1 MGKVRRKI
9 QIRKNLVLKTLLNE
23 KIQSLTELKNHTGI
37 SLPVLTNI
45 IKQLKKENLVVQ
57 VKEKETIGAGRP
69 PQVFKLNR
77 KGGYII
83 GIDIGRTFTNFLLLD
98 LEFNIVE
105 ERRKSTYS
113 LDDPGVFL
121 EEIFSEVKSIVTA
134 AKLSWSQI
142 LGIGVAIPGIVR
154 GQEGIS
160 ETYLKF
166 KNHSVRDAFT
176 KKFKK
181 PVHIEHDAKAMALG
195 ELWMGKAK
203 GCQNVLC
210 LNLGWG
216 VGLGIIVDGKIY
228 YGKDGF
234 AGEFGHIQV
243 VPDGDLCYCG
253 KFGCLETVAS
263 GKALTRIAKNK
274 LLNGQK
280 SILNKEKDFDI
291 NKLDARSILEAANK
305 GDQFSIELLETTG
318 KYLGLGIGYLINLFN
333 PEKIILGGG
342 ITVANPY
349 LLDSIIS
356 TAMKQ
361 SLTHINKD
369 VQFELSTLGFRAGAI
384 GVAMLAVRDLFEV
397 DHLNPT
403 AYV

>member
-23 KIQSLTELKNHTGI
+23 KVQSLTELKNHTGI

-45 IKQLKKENLVVQ
+45 IKQLKRENLVIQ
-57 VKEKETIGAGRP
+57 VKEKETFGAGRP

-105 ERRKSTYS
+105 ERRESTFS
-113 LDDPGVFL
+113 LDDATLFL
-121 EEIFSEVKSIVTA
+121 DEIFSEVKSLVNA

-166 KNHSVRDAFT
+166 KNQSVRDAFT

-274 LLNGQK
+274 ILNGQK
-280 SILNKEKDFDI
+280 SILTKEKNFDI

-333 PEKIILGGG
+333 PEKIIMGGG

>member
-1 MGKVRRKI
+1 MGKVRKKI

-23 KIQSLTELKNHTGI
+23 KVQSLPELKNHTGI
-37 SLPVLTNI
+37 SLPVLINI
-45 IKQLKKENLVVQ
+45 VKQLKKENLVVQ
-57 VKEKETIGAGRP
+57 VKEKEKLGAGRP
-69 PQVFKLNR
+69 PQIFKLN
-77 KGGYII
+77 KNGGYII

-98 LEFNIVE
+98 LELNIVE
-105 ERRKSTYS
+105 ERRESTFP
-113 LDDPGVFL
+113 LDDANLFL
-121 EEIFSEVKSIVTA
+121 DKIYSEVKSIISA
-134 AKLSWSQI
+134 AKVAWSHI

-166 KNHSVRDAFT
+166 KDQSVRDAFT

-203 GCQNVLC
+203 GYQNVLC

-243 VPDGDLCYCG
+243 VPDGELCYCG
-253 KFGCLETVAS
+253 KYGCLETVAS
-263 GKALTRIAKNK
+263 GKALTRIARNK
-274 LLNGQK
+274 ILNGEK
-280 SILNKEKDFDI
+280 SILTKSDDFDI

-305 GDQFSIELLETTG
+305 GDQFSIDLLESTG
-318 KYLGLGIGYLINLFN
+318 KYLGLGIAYLINIFN
-333 PEKIILGGG
+333 PEKIIFGGG

-356 TAMKQ
+356 TAMKH
-361 SLTHINKD
+361 SLTHINKNI
-369 VQFELSTLGFRAGAI
+369 QFEVSSLGFKAGAI
-384 GVAMLAVRDLFEV
+384 GVAMLAVKDLFEV